1 MRFPPVLKQRVIT
14 AVVLAV
20 VAIAAISLLPPL
32 GLAWLFGAAVLV
44 AMWEWSRLA
53 DLRAPAWRAA
63 YCTLGALLLIGL
75 AKFTGLPGAVPQLDR
90 LRDLLAV
97 AVLWWAIALLWVKGY
112 PGSAALWG
120 TTALRMVMGLLTL
133 LPAWLALMLLRVQ
146 PHGQLLILFLVALVA
161 AADIGAF
168 FAGRALGR
176 HKLAPRVSPG
186 KSWEGLA
193 GGVVGALLFA
203 LLVWSLAGRG
213 GQWLTL
219 PALLAIATATV
230 LASVLGDLAESM
242 VKRHC
247 GVKDSGSLLPGH
259 GGVLDRLD
267 SLTAAAPVFA
277 LGLLLALG

>member
-1 MRFPPVLKQRVIT
+1 MLKQRVIT
-14 AVVLAV
+14 AVVLAI
-20 VAIAAISLLPPL
+20 VAIGAILLLPPL
-32 GLAWLFGAAVLV
+32 GLAWLFGAAVVV

-53 DLRAPAWRAA
+53 DLRAPAWRAG
-63 YCTLGALLLIGL
+63 YCTVGALLLFWL
-75 AKFTGLPGAVPQLDR
+75 ASYTGAPGAEPHLDR
-90 LRDLLAV
+90 IRDLLGV

-112 PGSAALWG
+112 PGSATLWG
-120 TTALRMVMGLLTL
+120 NTWLRMVMGLLTL

-168 FAGRALGR
+168 FAGRRLGR

-186 KSWEGLA
+186 KSWEGLV
-193 GGVVGALLFA
+193 GGVLGALLFA
-203 LLVWSLAGRG
+203 VLVWWLAGRG

-219 PALLAIATATV
+219 PALLVIATATV

-247 GVKDSGSLLPGH
+247 GVKDSGTLLPGH

>member
-1 MRFPPVLKQRVIT
+1 MLKQRVIT

-20 VAIAAISLLPPL
+20 VLIAALLLLPPL
-32 GLAWLFGAAVLV
+32 ALAWLFGAATVV
-44 AMWEWSRLA
+44 ALWEWSRLA
-53 DLRAPAWRAA
+53 DLHALALRGL
-63 YCTLGALLLIGL
+63 YCAVGVLLLVWL
-75 AKFTGLPGAVPQLDR
+75 AGFTGVLDEAPRLDR

-97 AVLWWAIALLWVKGY
+97 AALWWAIALLWVKGY

-120 TTALRMVMGLLTL
+120 TTALRMLMGLLTL
-133 LPAWLALMLLRVQ
+133 LPTWLALMLLRAQ
-146 PHGQLLILFLVALVA
+146 PQGEWLILFLVALVA

-186 KSWEGLA
+186 KSWEGLV
-193 GGVVGALLFA
+193 GGVAGALLFT
-203 LLVWSLAGRG
+203 LLVWWLAGP
-213 GQWLTL
+213 WLML
-219 PALLAIATATV
+219 PALLIIAITTV

-247 GVKDSGSLLPGH
+247 GVKDSGTLLPGH

-277 LGLLLALG
+277 LGLLLALA